1 MRNIQRVAPLPC
13 LTKQPTSQDWGTFM
27 GTPCHTALGK
37 TLCDEQHSICCYCEI
52 DVGNG
57 NYHIEH
63 MEPRSKNNARTYDHT
78 NLVLSC
84 DGGTVEHCGRYKDDR
99 GKNKNYSWDGT
110 RFSPPHDPAT
120 ARLFQYLH
128 DGSISPTDCDHNKAA
143 YMIGYLGLDCARLT
157 DRRREHARSLI
168 DTLGNQPDTALIDWL
183 RQEHL
188 HADGNGCLKQFHS
201 LSKQILEP

>member
-1 MRNIQRVAPLPC
+1 
-13 LTKQPTSQDWGTFM
+13 M